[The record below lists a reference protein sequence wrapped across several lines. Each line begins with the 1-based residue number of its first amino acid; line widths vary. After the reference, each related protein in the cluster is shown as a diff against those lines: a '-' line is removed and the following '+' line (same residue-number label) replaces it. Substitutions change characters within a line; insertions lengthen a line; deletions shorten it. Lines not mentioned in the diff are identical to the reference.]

1 MDGQR
6 WSSELL
12 RLPRNIRNEEKLI
25 SGRYRPSAS
34 NFIGWVYKTAE
45 VDLTT
50 LKPGYTNETLI
61 LCQNIEELTSISIMN
76 DVHGVSVGWLLL
88 AACLVIVSATDY
100 REGVFITL
108 WC

>member
-1 MDGQR
+1 MVETDAVNKNKYNYVGCYV
-6 WSSELL
+6 E
-12 RLPRNIRNEEKLI
+12 P
-25 SGRYRPSAS
+25 PS
-34 NFIGWVYKTAE
+34 FIGWVYKTAE

-50 LKPGYTNETLI
+50 LKPGYANETLI